1 MEDLNFENILSDED
15 MEGLFLDDSEFDLS
29 KDSDEE
35 EIKEQEPVET
45 EPDETVE
52 EESEIVDGEEEDDP
66 EGGDDA
72 DSDEPDESDSPK
84 TNFYSSIA
92 TALKDE
98 GILPDLDDTS
108 LKDIKSAEDFAK
120 AIETQLESRLDER
133 QRRISEALNYNV
145 EKSDIQKYEQTLSY
159 LDSITEDTISDES
172 EKGELLRRQIITQDY
187 LNRGFSQD
195 RAKREVDKSFKAGTD
210 LEDAKDALVSNKEYF
225 SESYESLIE
234 EGKKRDQEIVANQ
247 NKQKEDLKKSLLEDK
262 EVFKG
267 VTLDKNTRQQV
278 WDNLTKPVHKDD
290 KGNYYSAIQKYEREN
305 KSDFMK
311 KIGVLFTLTNGFKDI
326 EKLVGVRVSQ
336 EKKSS
341 LRDLEKVLK
350 QNSSIQGGSLDFMS
364 GVSGELDENANI
376 NLDLLDI

>member
-29 KDSDEE
+29 EDSDEE

-120 AIETQLESRLDER
+120 AIEAQLESRLDER
-133 QRRISEALNYNV
+133 
-145 EKSDIQKYEQTLSY
+145 
-159 LDSITEDTISDES
+159 
-172 EKGELLRRQIITQDY
+172 
-187 LNRGFSQD
+187 
-195 RAKREVDKSFKAGTD
+195 
-210 LEDAKDALVSNKEYF
+210 
-225 SESYESLIE
+225 
-234 EGKKRDQEIVANQ
+234 
-247 NKQKEDLKKSLLEDK
+247 
-262 EVFKG
+262 
-267 VTLDKNTRQQV
+267 
-278 WDNLTKPVHKDD
+278 
-290 KGNYYSAIQKYEREN
+290 
-305 KSDFMK
+305 
-311 KIGVLFTLTNGFKDI
+311 
-326 EKLVGVRVSQ
+326 
-336 EKKSS
+336 
-341 LRDLEKVLK
+341 
-350 QNSSIQGGSLDFMS
+350 
-364 GVSGELDENANI
+364 
-376 NLDLLDI
+376 